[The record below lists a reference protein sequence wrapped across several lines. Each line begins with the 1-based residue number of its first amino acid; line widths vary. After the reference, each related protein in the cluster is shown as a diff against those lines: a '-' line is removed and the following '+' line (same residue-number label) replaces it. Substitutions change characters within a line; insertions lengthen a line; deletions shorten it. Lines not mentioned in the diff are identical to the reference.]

1 VELAADG
8 DSPVCGK
15 APSGETGPTGAE
27 GGAASVGAL
36 PVGASRGRDVPRAAP
51 SGRPPPVAQLLT
63 SPVPSSSTAT
73 ARATP
78 RRPRPGPTHLP
89 AATSAPVATAEP
101 TEVVQTHRSPAR
113 RPSLP
118 VAHRTSST
126 IRSGWAAGARC
137 PGRPG
142 QYAGPTRAGGPGRPG
157 QYLDPA
163 GCAGRPPPARPSAV
177 AVFQGDEPERIGPR
191 APIRPSGNPTARIT
205 RAAAGITGAFKTILP
220 PAASLPSSGPR
231 ANGRDLGL
239 AQLQPGVVHWTASD
253 QQGALWPRNF
263 DVSLLLVPGACQ
275 ALRSGVS

>member
-27 GGAASVGAL
+27 GGAASVGELA
-36 PVGASRGRDVPRAAP
+36 VGASRGRAVPRAAP

-63 SPVPSSSTAT
+63 SPVPISSTAT

-126 IRSGWAAGARC
+126 IRSGWAAGRAVQGDR
-137 PGRPG
+137 
-142 QYAGPTRAGGPGRPG
+142 ASTRARRDEEVQEG
-157 QYLDPA
+157 QASTWTRLGVPA
-163 GCAGRPPPARPSAV
+163 GRLQRVHRRLQSSRATSPSASGRAPPSGHLATPLPGSHARPPGSPAPSRRSCR
-177 AVFQGDEPERIGPR
+177 QRR
-191 APIRPSGNPTARIT
+191 ACRH
-205 RAAAGITGAFKTILP
+205 
-220 PAASLPSSGPR
+220 
-231 ANGRDLGL
+231 LGL
-239 AQLQPGVVHWTASD
+239 AQMVVIWASHSSNPASSTGQPATSRGRCGHGTSTCPCCLSPVHV
-253 QQGALWPRNF
+253 RH
-263 DVSLLLVPGACQ
+263 
-275 ALRSGVS
+275 